1 MATNDKLSLS
11 ALMQSFSGQEGDYDE
26 SEDLLG
32 GSEQQTGEMIEQV
45 EEASE
50 HPDFMADYLSKGTKP
65 AGVDADELLRRFEKS
80 CQEAGA
86 KALADN
92 APAGQ
97 MAFVDLGEQAGLV
110 DDTPDIGPGAPEVE

>member
-1 MATNDKLSLS
+1 MATEDKLSLS
-11 ALMQSFSGQEGDYDE
+11 ALMQSFSGQDGDYDD
-26 SEDLLG
+26 SGDLLG
-32 GSEQQTGEMIEQV
+32 GAEQQAGEMAGQV
-45 EEASE
+45 EEVSE
-50 HPDFMADYLSKGTKP
+50 QPEFMADYLSQGQKP
-65 AGVDADELLRRFEKS
+65 VGVNAGELLRRFEKT
-80 CQEAGA
+80 CQEADA